1 MSLPSISPEQARTL
15 VAEGAILVDIRDADE
30 YAFEHIAQAQHIP
43 FARLQADGAQ
53 ALRGKK
59 VIFHCLSGMRT
70 SRCCEELAA
79 CAAGCCEQAF
89 ILEGGLQGWR
99 AQRLPTQRAPRAV
112 LPLLRQV
119 QISAGLM
126 ILLGVLL
133 GALVSPAWYALCAF
147 IGAGLMFA
155 GFTGFCGL
163 AVVLA
168 KMPWNRPP
176 QSEPFPSTSTGETP

>member
-1 MSLPSISPEQARTL
+1 MSLPSISPERAYTL

-30 YAFEHIAQAQHIP
+30 YAFEHIAQAQHMP
-43 FARLQADGAQ
+43 FARLQADGPA
-53 ALRGKK
+53 ALRGKT

-112 LPLLRQV
+112 LPLMRQV
-119 QISAGLM
+119 QIAAGLM

-133 GALVSPAWYALCAF
+133 GALVAPAFYALAAF
-147 IGAGLMFA
+147 VGAGLMLA
-155 GFTGFCGL
+155 GITGFCGL
-163 AVVLA
+163 AALLA
-168 KMPWNRPP
+168 KMPWNRPL
-176 QSEPFPSTSTGETP
+176 QN